1 MRGIIGIFKKIRDE
15 PKVESRTAGS
25 SYTFHL
31 GGTSAEKLMVNL
43 KVLLKTTMK

>member
-1 MRGIIGIFKKIRDE
+1 MREIIGIFKKNRDE

-31 GGTSAEKLMVNL
+31 GGTSAEKMVNL